1 MRRSWTSVVVLSAF
15 ALSCGDSTPYAKEL
29 SGGYFIFS
37 DYRDEYEVYC
47 QLASTSDPEIGPK
60 LVHVEW
66 DERAIIAEQQ
76 GEDGGGRFYV
86 IAPSEP
92 EAKLECGS
100 GNALHGPLSQKE
112 VEERRKA
119 LGLPEKLAHEVR
131 L

>member
-1 MRRSWTSVVVLSAF
+1 MRRSWTSVVVLSVF
-15 ALSCGDSTPYAKEL
+15 ALSCGDSTPYAREL

-37 DYRDEYEVYC
+37 DYRDDYEVYC
-47 QLASTSDPEIGPK
+47 KLASTSDPEIGPK

-76 GEDGGGRFYV
+76 GEDGGRFYM

-92 EAKLECGS
+92 EAELECGN
-100 GNALHGPLSQKE
+100 GDTLQGPLSRRE
-112 VEERRKA
+112 MEERKRA
-119 LGLPEKLAHEVR
+119 LRLPEKLAHEVR